1 MTARIP
7 EVLPPRKPSN
17 LDNSRKRP
25 APAWRGKSVG
35 EIPHL
40 TREDVLRIAE
50 AAERLGRGHKGRR
63 DRLFILTMFDACLR
77 VSEAIGLR
85 PMDILQGPR
94 GFRLR
99 VYGKGNRWGEAA
111 VSPSVAAMLYAYI
124 AERELPPDARIFPFS
139 RKRAHQIVQRA
150 FEEAGVV
157 KPPGTGHCH
166 VLRHSGALERLRLTR
181 NPRAL
186 QEQLRHLT
194 PDMTLRYFKTLT
206 REEALQIQE
215 GVDLFAGEEG

>member
-1 MTARIP
+1 MVEKLGFPAPMKSVKLDKIP
-7 EVLPPRKPSN
+7 
-17 LDNSRKRP
+17 KRQ
-25 APAWRGKSVG
+25 APAWRGKALG

-40 TREDVLRIAE
+40 TREDVLKVAE
-50 AAERLGRGHKGRR
+50 AAERLGRGHKGKR
-63 DRLFILTMFDACLR
+63 DRLLILVMYDACLR

-85 PMDILQGPR
+85 PKDILQGR
-94 GFRLR
+94 QGFRLR
-99 VYGKGNRWGEAA
+99 VYGKGGRWGEAA
-111 VSPSVAAMLYAYI
+111 VSPSIAAMLYAYV
-124 AERELPPDARIFPFS
+124 AERGLSPDSRIFPIT

-150 FEEAGVV
+150 FKEAGVV

-206 REEALQIQE
+206 REEALEIQE
-215 GVDLFAGEEG
+215 GVDLWG

>member
-1 MTARIP
+1 MAEKSRFPTPVKAVKLDKIP
-7 EVLPPRKPSN
+7 
-17 LDNSRKRP
+17 KRP
-25 APAWRGKSVG
+25 VPAWRGKTLG

-40 TREDVLRIAE
+40 TREDVLRVAR
-50 AAERLGRGHKGRR
+50 AAERLGRGHKGKR
-63 DRLFILTMFDACLR
+63 DRLLILTMFDACLR
-77 VSEAIGLR
+77 VSEAINLR
-85 PMDILQGPR
+85 PKDIVQGPR

-99 VYGKGNRWGEAA
+99 VYGKGGRWGEAA
-111 VSPSVAAMLYAYI
+111 VSPSIAAMLYAYI
-124 AERELPPDARIFPFS
+124 AERELPPDARIFPIT

-206 REEALQIQE
+206 REEALQVQE
-215 GVDLFAGEEG
+215 AVDLWATEGS

>member
-1 MTARIP
+1 MAEKTGFPASM
-7 EVLPPRKPSN
+7 ESVK
-17 LDNSRKRP
+17 LDKVPKRQV
-25 APAWRGKSVG
+25 PAWRGKAVG

-40 TREDVLRIAE
+40 TREDVLKVAE
-50 AAERLGRGHKGRR
+50 AAERLGRGHKGKR
-63 DRLFILTMFDACLR
+63 DRLLILVMYDACLR

-85 PMDILQGPR
+85 PKDILQGR
-94 GFRLR
+94 QGFRLR
-99 VYGKGNRWGEAA
+99 VYGKGGRWGEAA
-111 VSPSVAAMLYAYI
+111 VSPSVAAALYAYV
-124 AERELPPDARIFPFS
+124 AERKIPHDARIFPVS
-139 RKRAHQIVQRA
+139 RQRAHQIVKRA

-206 REEALQIQE
+206 REEALEIQE
-215 GVDLFAGEEG
+215 RVDLWG

>member
-1 MTARIP
+1 MKS
-7 EVLPPRKPSN
+7 VK
-17 LDNSRKRP
+17 LDKVPKRQV
-25 APAWRGKSVG
+25 PAWRGKALG

-40 TREDVLRIAE
+40 TREDILKVAR
-50 AAERLGRGHKGRR
+50 AAERLGRGHKGKR
-63 DRLFILTMFDACLR
+63 DRLLILVMYDACLR

-85 PMDILQGPR
+85 PMDILQSAQ

-99 VYGKGNRWGEAA
+99 VHGKGDRWGEAA
-111 VSPSVAAMLYAYI
+111 VSPSVVAQLYAYI
-124 AERELPPDARIFPFS
+124 SDRRIPPDARIFPIT

-206 REEALQIQE
+206 REEALQVQE
-215 GVDLFAGEEG
+215 AVDLWAAEAP